1 MYFTWKFSPISERFS
16 PLTASGDLAVAHL
29 GVIYLNG
36 ISTSTDSFLFNSWLV
51 EYLVLHK
58 SMSYPLIKM
67 VLNTYSLT
75 MLIFKG

>member
-1 MYFTWKFSPISERFS
+1 MYFTCKFSPISERFS
-16 PLTASGDLAVAHL
+16 SLTASRDLAVAHL
-29 GVIYLNG
+29 GIIYLNG
-36 ISTSTDSFLFNSWLV
+36 ISSTNSFLLNIWLV

>member
-36 ISTSTDSFLFNSWLV
+36 ISTGTIFFFNSWLV

-67 VLNTYSLT
+67 VLNILSPC
-75 MLIFKG
+75 